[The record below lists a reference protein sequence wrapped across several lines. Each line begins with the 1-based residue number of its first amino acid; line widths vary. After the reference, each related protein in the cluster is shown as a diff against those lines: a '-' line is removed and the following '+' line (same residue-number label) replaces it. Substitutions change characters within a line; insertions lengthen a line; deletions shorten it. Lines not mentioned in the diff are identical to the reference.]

1 MLRER
6 SFSHRGGICCRMG
19 EQALGW
25 DELHGRAAALAAVL
39 AGGSGPVLLYG
50 PKSPDYVIAMVG
62 CLWAGRPYIPAGPH
76 LPVLRVAAMARQSG
90 AKTAV
95 CITPLP
101 QDAAAG
107 LTCIRLPQQG
117 GEDYTLPPV
126 SGDDVAYI
134 LFTSGSTGTPKG
146 VMVTYANL
154 DHFIEWFTGRPAIAG
169 LYPHAVLNQAQFSF
183 DLSVADLTYAL
194 FTGCTL
200 ELPVEDMPI
209 HAMGSRAELAVM
221 TPSFAD
227 CCLLEE
233 QFTAKNL
240 PCLQTVFFCG
250 EPLRGSTVRRLWQR
264 FPGLRVINAY
274 GPTEATCAVTSAE
287 ITPAL
292 AQQEALPIGHDGGE
306 AVEVLLDQDGRIT
319 LQGKSVA
326 VGYLGGK
333 RFSDRFPTGDL
344 GRLENGLL
352 WYIGRCDDQIKY
364 KGYRIEPGEIEAAMT
379 ALPGVRQAIV
389 LPRKDRFGR
398 VISLRALAA
407 VEDNVREDDLRRSL
421 RQTLPDYM
429 IPRQIAFCAALP
441 ITTNGKTD
449 RSQAMQMAD
458 ALWEN
463 NGTL

>member
-194 FTGCTL
+194 
-200 ELPVEDMPI
+200 LPAAPWSFPLKICRSMPW
-209 HAMGSRAELAVM
+209 AA
-221 TPSFAD
+221 
-227 CCLLEE
+227 
-233 QFTAKNL
+233 
-240 PCLQTVFFCG
+240 
-250 EPLRGSTVRRLWQR
+250 
-264 FPGLRVINAY
+264 
-274 GPTEATCAVTSAE
+274 
-287 ITPAL
+287 
-292 AQQEALPIGHDGGE
+292 
-306 AVEVLLDQDGRIT
+306 GRSW
-319 LQGKSVA
+319 L
-326 VGYLGGK
+326 
-333 RFSDRFPTGDL
+333 
-344 GRLENGLL
+344 
-352 WYIGRCDDQIKY
+352 
-364 KGYRIEPGEIEAAMT
+364 
-379 ALPGVRQAIV
+379 
-389 LPRKDRFGR
+389 
-398 VISLRALAA
+398 
-407 VEDNVREDDLRRSL
+407 
-421 RQTLPDYM
+421 
-429 IPRQIAFCAALP
+429 
-441 ITTNGKTD
+441 
-449 RSQAMQMAD
+449 
-458 ALWEN
+458 
-463 NGTL
+463 